1 MLDAFRWHY
10 NVERP
15 HQSLGDATPAEIYAA
30 TPKTSPLAGRDGQDT
45 PAPPRTLHVNSH
57 GVVSYRRRKINVGMQ
72 HAGRA
77 VQATEDRG
85 IVSIYLGHQLLREV
99 LLGPPATYHGSG
111 KPKGRPRKH
120 PGQAE

>member
-1 MLDAFRWHY
+1 MPP
-10 NVERP
+10 RP
-15 HQSLGDATPAEIYAA
+15 RSTQQP
-30 TPKTSPLAGRDGQDT
+30 PKTSPLAGRDGQDT
-45 PAPPRTLHVNSH
+45 PAPPHTLHVNSH
-57 GVVSYRRRKINVGMQ
+57 GVVSYRRRKVNVGMQ
-72 HAGRA
+72 YAGRA

-120 PGQAE
+120 PGRAE